1 MASGIPRLSG
11 DRITNP
17 LLIKST
23 TSRSGEVYANPGG
36 LAAEPVVLWMLNLF
50 TLLKNRFSTVFDI
63 TGCLMGLN
71 ADRAK
76 IPNFS

>member
-17 LLIKST
+17 LLVKST
-23 TSRSGEVYANPGG
+23 TSRSGGVYANPSG
-36 LAAEPVVLWMLNLF
+36 LVAEPVVLWMLNLF

>member
-1 MASGIPRLSG
+1 MSSGIPRLSG

-17 LLIKST
+17 LLVKST
-23 TSRSGEVYANPGG
+23 TSRSGEVYANPDG

>member
-1 MASGIPRLSG
+1 MPSGIPRLSG

-17 LLIKST
+17 LLVKST
-23 TSRSGEVYANPGG
+23 TSRSGGVYANPSG
-36 LAAEPVVLWMLNLF
+36 LVAEPVVLWILNLF

>member
-17 LLIKST
+17 LLVKST
-23 TSRSGEVYANPGG
+23 TSRSGGVYANPSG
-36 LAAEPVVLWMLNLF
+36 LVAEPVVLWMLNLF
-50 TLLKNRFSTVFDI
+50 TLLKNRSSTVFDI
-63 TGCLMGLN
+63 TDCLMGLN

-76 IPNFS
+76 TPNFS